1 MQPET
6 AKGGA
11 HCVQRLVRPRACPFC
26 GVKPTLSV
34 TVYARALKM
43 KPLWYLR
50 CENKACPVDV
60 KVFNHDKKQL
70 VADWNKRPNA
80 SNSATGDRGASPA
93 NADGK
98 A

>member
-1 MQPET
+1 MKKKPVANKKRRPT
-6 AKGGA
+6 TVGSG
-11 HCVQRLVRPRACPFC
+11 RLVRPLACPFC

-34 TVYARALKM
+34 TTYARVLKM

-70 VADWNKRPNA
+70 VADWNKQPNDP
-80 SNSATGDRGASPA
+80 S
-93 NADGK
+93 
-98 A
+98 